1 MAVAETEELNTKCM
15 FSALKFSLKM
25 FHWSAHNLLVF
36 PPLGGILVAFALVSC
51 DSSLLLVCPSNL
63 SKVGQHS
70 SGFGLT
76 DLRTVCFFS
85 QALVRF
91 KREFCWNLGSPLL

>member
-1 MAVAETEELNTKCM
+1 M

-36 PPLGGILVAFALVSC
+36 PPLGGILVAFALVSY